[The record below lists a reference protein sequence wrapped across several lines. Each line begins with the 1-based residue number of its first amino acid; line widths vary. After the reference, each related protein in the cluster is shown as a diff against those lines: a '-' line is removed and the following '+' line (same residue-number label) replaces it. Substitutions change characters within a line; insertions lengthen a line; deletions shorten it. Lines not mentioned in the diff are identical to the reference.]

1 MNDLPDKD
9 YDNPELNIFLNDKEK
24 KNLKY
29 LEDKSRLSKNIEI
42 EQSDFMNKSLKE
54 ILEEWSKNNIE
65 IFSDIVE
72 FMSNI
77 SKYTDFFG
85 DLDDTSNIALGI
97 KNIFYDFS
105 LIFIKNERS
114 IYFGITLIMIS
125 MILYFIGISS

>member
-42 EQSDFMNKSLKE
+42 KQSDFMNKSLKE